1 MFYFNYSSLTGNAIL
16 SITTNYDPN
25 STLDGK
31 LLLSLKPGEL
41 IPENTNVSISIGNS
55 SYEYLLKDLV
65 NENSVEGNFYGEGFS
80 LSGSG
85 NGFGVAGTK
94 DSDVD
99 FVIKVT
105 KMGGN
110 SESNSGSSNL
120 ENSDETITNEPTI
133 TEGSSDDTTIT
144 EEVTT
149 EENTEESSD
158 DTTTEATPAETT
170 TEEITTEEVT
180 PEGSSDDT
188 TITETTTTEETITEE
203 VTPEESSDETT
214 TEATLAETTTEEI
227 TKDNSNEKKNEK
239 SEESP
244 AEKNLDNGVEESSD
258 SSEESS
264 GGIAGITGTVV
275 ASLETEIS
283 GTVNKNE
290 PYIYELEPGQ
300 KAEIVSSSQDV
311 TFSQQGNIVTINT
324 DYTEEIGF
332 GEDYLGEDYTYDLE
346 IDLSSLNLDVEE
358 GELVVELNYDGEE
371 LISVSSILSI
381 DNPQQTVVTK
391 EIVPSEIELTKDLAL
406 NDEEL
411 LILKEN
417 TGKDEAEISKAVEVG
432 DRLIIKFEIGE
443 YWSES
448 SYDVSLEET
457 ELNYQIEIERAK
469 FLKRLANSLLK
480 LEVETKD
487 VEKYIGATNLYD
499 FTKGTKINKNVDEN
513 SSVVVESN
521 ETGVNE
527 EVVNV
532 SEEFNS
538 VTENLTENNTG

>member
-1 MFYFNYSSLTGNAIL
+1 MVRRKIGARKIFIVAGFLVLGILSMFYFNYSSLTGNAIL

-99 FVIKVT
+99 FVMKVT
-105 KMGGN
+105 KTGGN
-110 SESNSGSSNL
+110 SESNSGSSN
-120 ENSDETITNEPTI
+120 S
-133 TEGSSDDTTIT
+133 EGS
-144 EEVTT
+144 
-149 EENTEESSD
+149 N
-158 DTTTEATPAETT
+158 
-170 TEEITTEEVT
+170 
-180 PEGSSDDT
+180 EGSSDDT

-244 AEKNLDNGVEESSD
+244 AEESLDNPAEESSD

-457 ELNYQIEIERAK
+457 ELNYQIEVERAK

-480 LEVETKD
+480 SEVETKD
-487 VEKYIGATNLYD
+487 VEKYIGTTNLYD
-499 FTKGTKINKNVDEN
+499 FTKKTKINKDVDKN

-532 SEEFNS
+532 SEEFDS
-538 VTENLTENNTG
+538 VSENLTENNTG

>member
-1 MFYFNYSSLTGNAIL
+1 MVRRKIGARKIFIVAGFLVLGILSMFYFNYSSLTGNAIL

-99 FVIKVT
+99 FVMKVT
-105 KMGGN
+105 KTGGN
-110 SESNSGSSNL
+110 SESNSGSSN
-120 ENSDETITNEPTI
+120 S
-133 TEGSSDDTTIT
+133 EGS
-144 EEVTT
+144 
-149 EENTEESSD
+149 N
-158 DTTTEATPAETT
+158 
-170 TEEITTEEVT
+170 
-180 PEGSSDDT
+180 EG
-188 TITETTTTEETITEE
+188 
-203 VTPEESSDETT
+203 SSDETT
-214 TEATLAETTTEEI
+214 TEATPAETTTEEI

-244 AEKNLDNGVEESSD
+244 AEESLDNGVEESLD

-480 LEVETKD
+480 SEVETKD
-487 VEKYIGATNLYD
+487 VEKYIGTTNLYD
-499 FTKGTKINKNVDEN
+499 FTKKTKINKDVDKN

-532 SEEFNS
+532 SEEFDS
-538 VTENLTENNTG
+538 VSENLTENNTG

>member
-1 MFYFNYSSLTGNAIL
+1 MVRRKIGARKIFIVAGFLVLGILSMFYFNYSSLTGNAIL

-158 DTTTEATPAETT
+158 DTTTEATP
-170 TEEITTEEVT
+170 
-180 PEGSSDDT
+180 
-188 TITETTTTEETITEE
+188 
-203 VTPEESSDETT
+203 
-214 TEATLAETTTEEI
+214 AETTTEEI

-527 EVVNV
+527 EVVNN
-532 SEEFNS
+532 SEEINS
-538 VTENLTENNTG
+538 VSENLTEGNTS

>member
-110 SESNSGSSNL
+110 SVSNSGSSNL

-158 DTTTEATPAETT
+158 DTTTEATP
-170 TEEITTEEVT
+170 
-180 PEGSSDDT
+180 
-188 TITETTTTEETITEE
+188 
-203 VTPEESSDETT
+203 
-214 TEATLAETTTEEI
+214 AETTTEEI

-283 GTVNKNE
+283 
-290 PYIYELEPGQ
+290 P
-300 KAEIVSSSQDV
+300 
-311 TFSQQGNIVTINT
+311 
-324 DYTEEIGF
+324 
-332 GEDYLGEDYTYDLE
+332 
-346 IDLSSLNLDVEE
+346 
-358 GELVVELNYDGEE
+358 
-371 LISVSSILSI
+371 
-381 DNPQQTVVTK
+381 
-391 EIVPSEIELTKDLAL
+391 
-406 NDEEL
+406 
-411 LILKEN
+411 
-417 TGKDEAEISKAVEVG
+417 
-432 DRLIIKFEIGE
+432 
-443 YWSES
+443 
-448 SYDVSLEET
+448 
-457 ELNYQIEIERAK
+457 
-469 FLKRLANSLLK
+469 
-480 LEVETKD
+480 
-487 VEKYIGATNLYD
+487 
-499 FTKGTKINKNVDEN
+499 
-513 SSVVVESN
+513 
-521 ETGVNE
+521 
-527 EVVNV
+527 
-532 SEEFNS
+532 
-538 VTENLTENNTG
+538 